1 VTLKIAQYIDPTTI
15 NTLALEEIDGQIL
28 VIRLNR
34 PEVSNAISTPMGQ
47 DLIKV
52 FGALEIDPTQYRCAI
67 LTGTGER
74 AFCGG
79 ADLKQ
84 REGMT
89 DDQFST
95 QHYLFERMV
104 RAITHCT
111 IPLICAVNG
120 SAVAGGLEL
129 VLACDFAYASK
140 NAVFG
145 FTEVKRG
152 IMPGGGGTQQ
162 LPRTIGIRRSKE
174 LIFRG
179 AKFSA
184 EEALAWGV
192 VNQLLEPGKV
202 LAHAIEA
209 ARDIC
214 TSAPLS
220 VSQAKKA
227 IDLGMQSDLNTG
239 LFIEIEAY
247 NRLIP
252 TEDRLEGISAYNEKR
267 EPVFKGR

>member
-1 VTLKIAQYIDPTTI
+1 MK
-15 NTLALEEIDGQIL
+15 LASQLAGALDALTLEEIDEQIL
-28 VIRLNR
+28 IVKLNR
-34 PEVSNAISTPMGQ
+34 PEVSNAISTAMG
-47 DLIKV
+47 DEIIRV
-52 FGALEIDPTQYRCAI
+52 FGALEANPALYRCVI
-67 LTGTGER
+67 LTGAGER

-89 DDQFST
+89 DEQFGV
-95 QHYLFERMV
+95 QHYLFERMN
-104 RAITHCT
+104 RAITYCPVP
-111 IPLICAVNG
+111 IICAANG

-129 VLACDFAYASK
+129 LLACDFAYATA
-140 NAVFG
+140 NAMFG

-162 LPRTIGIRRSKE
+162 LPRTIGVRRAKE
-174 LIFRG
+174 LILRG
-179 AKFSA
+179 AKFTA
-184 EEALAWGV
+184 QEALAWGV
-192 VNQLLEPGKV
+192 VNRLCEPGRV
-202 LAHAIEA
+202 LADAIDA

-220 VSQAKKA
+220 VAQAKKA
-227 IDLGMQSDLNTG
+227 IDLGMQGDLRTG
-239 LFIEIEAY
+239 LYLEIEAY

-267 EPVFKGR
+267 SPRFKGR

>member
-1 VTLKIAQYIDPTTI
+1 VKINEYLGADALTTLQ
-15 NTLALEEIDGQIL
+15 LEEVDADIL
-28 VIRLNR
+28 VVRLNR
-34 PEVSNAISTPMGQ
+34 PEVSNAISTQMGRE
-47 DLIKV
+47 LIRV
-52 FGALEIDPTQYRCAI
+52 FGAIELDPELYRCVI
-67 LTGTGER
+67 LTAAGER
-74 AFCGG
+74 TFCGG

-89 DDQFST
+89 DEQFGR
-95 QHYLFERMV
+95 QHYLFERMN
-104 RAITHCT
+104 RALTNC
-111 IPLICAVNG
+111 PVALICAANG

-129 VLACDFAYASK
+129 MLACDFAYASK
-140 NAVFG
+140 DAVFG

-162 LPRTIGIRRSKE
+162 LPRTIGTRRAKE

-179 AKFSA
+179 ARFSA

-192 VNQLLEPGKV
+192 VNKLCDARDV
-202 LAHAIEA
+202 LPEALNA

-220 VSQAKKA
+220 VTQAKKA
-227 IDLGMQSDLNTG
+227 IDLGMQADLRTG
-239 LFIEIEAY
+239 LYVEIEAY

-267 EPVFKGR
+267 QPKFKGR

>member
-1 VTLKIAQYIDPTTI
+1 LKLASQLVGALDTLT
-15 NTLALEEIDGQIL
+15 LEEIDEQIL
-28 VIRLNR
+28 VVKLDR
-34 PEVSNAISTPMGQ
+34 PEVSNAISTTMGEE
-47 DLIKV
+47 IIRV
-52 FGALEIDPTQYRCAI
+52 FGALEATPALYRCVI
-67 LTGTGER
+67 LTGAGER

-89 DDQFST
+89 DEQFGV
-95 QHYLFERMV
+95 QHYLFERMN
-104 RAITHCT
+104 RAITYCPVP
-111 IPLICAVNG
+111 IICAANG

-129 VLACDFAYASK
+129 LLACDFAYASAS
-140 NAVFG
+140 AVFG

-162 LPRTIGIRRSKE
+162 LPRTIGMRRAKE
-174 LIFRG
+174 LILRG
-179 AKFSA
+179 AKFTA
-184 EEALAWGV
+184 HEALAWGV
-192 VNQLLEPGKV
+192 VNRLCEPGRV
-202 LAHAIEA
+202 LADAIDA

-220 VSQAKKA
+220 VAQAKKA
-227 IDLGMQSDLNTG
+227 IDLGMQGDLRTG
-239 LFIEIEAY
+239 LYLEIEAY

-267 EPVFKGR
+267 SPRFQGR

>member
-1 VTLKIAQYIDPTTI
+1 MKIASHLGATPLTT
-15 NTLALEEIDGQIL
+15 LQLEEIDGQIL
-28 VIRLNR
+28 VIQLNR
-34 PEVSNAISTPMGQ
+34 PQVSNSISTAMGRE
-47 DLIKV
+47 LIRV
-52 FGALEIDPTQYRCAI
+52 FGVLEADPALYRCAI
-67 LTGTGER
+67 LTGAGER

-79 ADLKQ
+79 ADLKE
-84 REGMT
+84 REGMS
-89 DDQFST
+89 DEQFGT
-95 QHYLFERMV
+95 QHYLFERMN
-104 RAITHCT
+104 RAITNCVV
-111 IPLICAVNG
+111 PLICAANG

-129 VLACDFAYASK
+129 LLACDFAYAAK
-140 NAVFG
+140 DAVFG

-162 LPRTIGIRRSKE
+162 LPRTIGARRAKE

-192 VNQLLEPGKV
+192 VNRVSAPGRV
-202 LAHAIEA
+202 LADALDA

-220 VSQAKKA
+220 VTQAKKA
-227 IDLGMQSDLNTG
+227 IDLGMQGDLHTG
-239 LFIEIEAY
+239 LYVEIEAY

-252 TEDRLEGISAYNEKR
+252 TADRLEGISAYNEKR
-267 EPVFKGR
+267 QPVFKGR

>member
-1 VTLKIAQYIDPTTI
+1 MK
-15 NTLALEEIDGQIL
+15 LASQLAGALDALTLEEIDEQIL
-28 VIRLNR
+28 IVKLNR
-34 PEVSNAISTPMGQ
+34 PEVSNAISTAMGEE
-47 DLIKV
+47 IIRV
-52 FGALEIDPTQYRCAI
+52 FGALEANPALYRCVI
-67 LTGTGER
+67 LTGAGER

-89 DDQFST
+89 DEQFGV
-95 QHYLFERMV
+95 QHYLFERMN
-104 RAITHCT
+104 RAITYCPVP
-111 IPLICAVNG
+111 IICAANG

-129 VLACDFAYASK
+129 LLACDFAYATA
-140 NAVFG
+140 NAAFG

-162 LPRTIGIRRSKE
+162 LPRTIGVRRAKE
-174 LIFRG
+174 LILRG
-179 AKFSA
+179 AKFTA
-184 EEALAWGV
+184 QEALAWGV
-192 VNQLLEPGKV
+192 VNRLCEPGRV
-202 LAHAIEA
+202 LADAIDA

-220 VSQAKKA
+220 VAQAKKA
-227 IDLGMQSDLNTG
+227 IDLGMQGDLRTG
-239 LFIEIEAY
+239 LYLEIEAY

-267 EPVFKGR
+267 SPRFKGR

>member
-1 VTLKIAQYIDPTTI
+1 MKLAKHLGQAPLETLQ
-15 NTLALEEIDGQIL
+15 LEEIDQQIL
-28 VIRLNR
+28 VVTLNR
-34 PEVSNAISTPMGQ
+34 PAVSNAISTTMGHE
-47 DLIKV
+47 IIRV
-52 FGALEIDPTQYRCAI
+52 FGALEADPSLYRCVI
-67 LTGTGER
+67 LTGAGDH

-89 DDQFST
+89 DEDFGV
-95 QHYLFERMV
+95 QHYLFERMN
-104 RAITHCT
+104 RAITYCPL
-111 IPLICAVNG
+111 PLICAANG

-129 VLACDFAYASK
+129 LLACDFAYAAK
-140 NAVFG
+140 DAVFG

-162 LPRTIGIRRSKE
+162 LPRTIGTRRAKE

-179 AKFSA
+179 ARFTA
-184 EEALAWGV
+184 DEALAWGV
-192 VNQLLEPGKV
+192 VNRLCERGRV
-202 LAHAIEA
+202 LADAIEA

-220 VSQAKKA
+220 VAQAKKA
-227 IDLGMQSDLNTG
+227 IDLGIQGDLRTG
-239 LFIEIEAY
+239 LYVEIEAY

-252 TEDRLEGISAYNEKR
+252 TSDRQEGISAYNEKR
-267 EPVFKGR
+267 QPAFRGR

>member
-1 VTLKIAQYIDPTTI
+1 MKIAVHLGSAPIE
-15 NTLALEEIDGQIL
+15 TLRLEEIDGQIL
-28 VIRLNR
+28 VIQLNR
-34 PEVSNAISTPMGQ
+34 PEVSNAISTQMGQ
-47 DLIKV
+47 ELIRV
-52 FGALEIDPTQYRCAI
+52 FGALEADPTQYRCAI
-67 LTGTGER
+67 LTGAGER
-74 AFCGG
+74 TFCGG

-89 DDQFST
+89 DEQFGT
-95 QHYLFERMV
+95 QHYLFERMI
-104 RAITHCT
+104 RAITQCPL
-111 IPLICAVNG
+111 PLICAANG

-129 VLACDFAYASK
+129 LLACDFAYGSK
-140 NAVFG
+140 SAVFG

-162 LPRTIGIRRSKE
+162 LPRTIGVRRAKE

-179 AKFSA
+179 ARFSA

-192 VNQLLEPGKV
+192 VNRLCEPGRV
-202 LAHAIEA
+202 LADAIEA
-209 ARDIC
+209 ARDVC

-220 VSQAKKA
+220 VSQAKKS
-227 IDLGMQSDLNTG
+227 IDLGMQADLHTG
-239 LFIEIEAY
+239 LYVEIEAY

-267 EPVFKGR
+267 QPVFKGR

>member
-1 VTLKIAQYIDPTTI
+1 LKIASHLGAEPLTT
-15 NTLALEEIDGQIL
+15 LRLEEIDQQIL
-28 VIRLNR
+28 VVTLNR
-34 PEVSNAISTPMGQ
+34 PEVSNAISTTMGQ
-47 DLIKV
+47 ELIRL
-52 FGALEIDPTQYRCAI
+52 FGVLEADPAAYRCVI
-67 LTGTGER
+67 LTGAGER

-84 REGMT
+84 REGMS
-89 DDQFST
+89 DEQFGV
-95 QHYLFERMV
+95 QHYLFERMN
-104 RAITHCT
+104 RALTYCPL
-111 IPLICAVNG
+111 PLIGAANG

-129 VLACDFAYASK
+129 LLACDFAYAARS
-140 NAVFG
+140 AVFG

-162 LPRTIGIRRSKE
+162 LPRTIGARRAKE

-179 AKFSA
+179 ARFSA

-192 VNQLLEPGKV
+192 VNKLCAPDRV
-202 LAHAIEA
+202 LAEAIEA

-220 VSQAKKA
+220 VAQAKKA
-227 IDLGMQSDLNTG
+227 IDLGMQGDLRTG
-239 LFIEIEAY
+239 LYLEIEAY

-267 EPVFKGR
+267 QPAFKGK

>member
-1 VTLKIAQYIDPTTI
+1 LKLASQLVGALDTLT
-15 NTLALEEIDGQIL
+15 LEEIDEQIL
-28 VIRLNR
+28 VVKLDR
-34 PEVSNAISTPMGQ
+34 PEVSNAISTTMGEE
-47 DLIKV
+47 IIRV
-52 FGALEIDPTQYRCAI
+52 FGALEANPALYRCVI
-67 LTGTGER
+67 LTGAGER

-89 DDQFST
+89 DEQFGV
-95 QHYLFERMV
+95 QHYLFERMN
-104 RAITHCT
+104 RAITYCPVP
-111 IPLICAVNG
+111 IICAANG

-129 VLACDFAYASK
+129 LLACDFAYASAS
-140 NAVFG
+140 AVFG

-162 LPRTIGIRRSKE
+162 LPRTIGMRRAKE
-174 LIFRG
+174 LILRG
-179 AKFSA
+179 AKFTA
-184 EEALAWGV
+184 HEALAWGV
-192 VNQLLEPGKV
+192 VNRLCEPGRV
-202 LAHAIEA
+202 LADAIDA

-220 VSQAKKA
+220 VAQAKKA
-227 IDLGMQSDLNTG
+227 IDLGMQGDLRTG
-239 LFIEIEAY
+239 LYLEIEAY

-267 EPVFKGR
+267 SPRFQGR

>member
-1 VTLKIAQYIDPTTI
+1 MKLASQLVGALDTLT
-15 NTLALEEIDGQIL
+15 LEEIDEQIL
-28 VIRLNR
+28 IVKLDR
-34 PEVSNAISTPMGQ
+34 PEVSNAISTTMGEEIIR
-47 DLIKV
+47 L
-52 FGALEIDPTQYRCAI
+52 FGALEADPALYRCVI
-67 LTGTGER
+67 LTGAGER

-89 DDQFST
+89 DEQFGV
-95 QHYLFERMV
+95 QHYLFERMN
-104 RAITHCT
+104 RAITYCPVP
-111 IPLICAVNG
+111 IICAANG

-129 VLACDFAYASK
+129 LLACDFAYASA

-162 LPRTIGIRRSKE
+162 LPRTIGMRRAKE
-174 LIFRG
+174 LILRG
-179 AKFSA
+179 AKFTA
-184 EEALAWGV
+184 QEALAWGV
-192 VNQLLEPGKV
+192 VNRLCEPGRV
-202 LAHAIEA
+202 LADAIDA

-220 VSQAKKA
+220 VAQAKKA
-227 IDLGMQSDLNTG
+227 IDLGMQGDLRTG
-239 LFIEIEAY
+239 LYLEIEAY

-267 EPVFKGR
+267 SPRFKGR

>member
-1 VTLKIAQYIDPTTI
+1 LK
-15 NTLALEEIDGQIL
+15 LASQLAGALDALTLEEIDEQIL
-28 VIRLNR
+28 IVKLNR
-34 PEVSNAISTPMGQ
+34 PEVSNAISTTMGEE
-47 DLIKV
+47 IIRV
-52 FGALEIDPTQYRCAI
+52 FGALEANPALYRCVI
-67 LTGTGER
+67 LTGAGER

-89 DDQFST
+89 DEQFGV
-95 QHYLFERMV
+95 QHYLFERMN
-104 RAITHCT
+104 RAITYCPVP
-111 IPLICAVNG
+111 IICAANG

-129 VLACDFAYASK
+129 LLACDFAYATA

-162 LPRTIGIRRSKE
+162 LPRTIGVRRAKE
-174 LIFRG
+174 LILRG
-179 AKFSA
+179 AKFTA
-184 EEALAWGV
+184 QEALAWGV
-192 VNQLLEPGKV
+192 VNRLCEPGRV
-202 LAHAIEA
+202 LADAIDA

-220 VSQAKKA
+220 VAQAKKA
-227 IDLGMQSDLNTG
+227 IDLGMQGDLRTG
-239 LFIEIEAY
+239 LYLEIEAY

-267 EPVFKGR
+267 SPRFKGR

>member
-1 VTLKIAQYIDPTTI
+1 LK
-15 NTLALEEIDGQIL
+15 LASQLAGALDALTLEEIDEQIL
-28 VIRLNR
+28 IVKLNR
-34 PEVSNAISTPMGQ
+34 PEVSNAISTAMG
-47 DLIKV
+47 DEIIRV
-52 FGALEIDPTQYRCAI
+52 FGALEANPALYRCVI
-67 LTGTGER
+67 LTGAGER

-89 DDQFST
+89 DEQFGV
-95 QHYLFERMV
+95 QHYLFERMN
-104 RAITHCT
+104 RAITYCPVP
-111 IPLICAVNG
+111 IICAANG

-129 VLACDFAYASK
+129 LLACDFAYATA
-140 NAVFG
+140 NAMFG

-162 LPRTIGIRRSKE
+162 LPRTIGVRRAKE
-174 LIFRG
+174 LILRG
-179 AKFSA
+179 AKFTA
-184 EEALAWGV
+184 QEALAWGV
-192 VNQLLEPGKV
+192 VNRLCEPGRV
-202 LAHAIEA
+202 LADAIDA

-220 VSQAKKA
+220 VAQAKKA
-227 IDLGMQSDLNTG
+227 IDLGMQGDLRTG
-239 LFIEIEAY
+239 LYLEIEAY

-267 EPVFKGR
+267 SPRFKGR

>member
-1 VTLKIAQYIDPTTI
+1 LK
-15 NTLALEEIDGQIL
+15 LASQLAGALDALTLEEIDEQIL
-28 VIRLNR
+28 IVKLNR
-34 PEVSNAISTPMGQ
+34 PEVSNAISTTMGEE
-47 DLIKV
+47 IIRV
-52 FGALEIDPTQYRCAI
+52 FGALEANPALYRCVI
-67 LTGTGER
+67 LTGAGER

-89 DDQFST
+89 DEQFGV
-95 QHYLFERMV
+95 QHYLFERMN
-104 RAITHCT
+104 RAITYCPVP
-111 IPLICAVNG
+111 IICAANG

-129 VLACDFAYASK
+129 LLACDFAYAAA

-162 LPRTIGIRRSKE
+162 LPRTIGVRRAKE
-174 LIFRG
+174 LILRG
-179 AKFSA
+179 AKFTA
-184 EEALAWGV
+184 QEALAWGV
-192 VNQLLEPGKV
+192 VNRLCEPGRV
-202 LAHAIEA
+202 LADAIDA

-220 VSQAKKA
+220 VAQAKKA
-227 IDLGMQSDLNTG
+227 IDLGMQGDLRTG
-239 LFIEIEAY
+239 LYLEIEAY

-267 EPVFKGR
+267 SPRFKGR